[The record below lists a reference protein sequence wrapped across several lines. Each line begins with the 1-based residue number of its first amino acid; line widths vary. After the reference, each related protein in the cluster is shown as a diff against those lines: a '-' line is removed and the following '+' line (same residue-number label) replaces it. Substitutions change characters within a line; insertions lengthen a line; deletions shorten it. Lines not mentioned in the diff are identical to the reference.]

1 MKHTLALVLM
11 VFGIV
16 GCAEQNALQ
25 KEIQLVKAVEKT
37 GAAEGSYWL
46 EKQSSFT
53 YEWDKVILIFGY
65 MDDEEVCF
73 DLKREWEAK
82 YNQTYRCVVAK

>member
-1 MKHTLALVLM
+1 MKRLLLILPLL
-11 VFGIV
+11 IV
-16 GCAEQNALQ
+16 GCAEQNGLQ
-25 KEIQLVKAVEKT
+25 KETQLVKAVGKT
-37 GAAEGSYWL
+37 GAAEGAYWL

-65 MDDEEVCF
+65 FDDREVCF

-82 YNQTYRCVVAK
+82 YNQTYRCEAVK